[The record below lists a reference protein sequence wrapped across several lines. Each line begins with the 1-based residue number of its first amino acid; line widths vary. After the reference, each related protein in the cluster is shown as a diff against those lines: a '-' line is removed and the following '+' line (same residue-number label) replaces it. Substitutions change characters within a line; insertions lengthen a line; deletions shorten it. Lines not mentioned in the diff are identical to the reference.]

1 MMLGPHSNFQNLDA
15 EKEQKMTQTPYP
27 RLFSE
32 ITLHTLTL
40 KNRVV
45 MPPMC
50 TNYATIGGAVTNRLI
65 DYYMARARGGV
76 GLINVEFAYV
86 HPAGKV
92 FDHMLGIYDDK
103 LIPGLKRLT
112 DSVHQG
118 GARIIIQI
126 AHGGRRGH
134 SDITG
139 VTPVAPS
146 PIPRLNGET
155 PKELSREEIEDLLQA
170 FILAARRAKMAGFD
184 GVMIHMVHGYL
195 LQQFL
200 SPFSN
205 TRTDRYGGDLE
216 GRARF
221 PLEVVRGVRGEVGQ
235 DYPLTCRICG
245 DEFLKGG
252 FDLVQSI
259 QVAKMLEANGVNAIE
274 VSAGTHET
282 GHVITALPYYPMG
295 FLTPLSEAIKK
306 EVNIPVGIVG
316 RIHTPELAEEL
327 LEQRKADL
335 IAVGRALIADP
346 EWPKKAQEGRPEA
359 ICPCISCNQGCSD
372 RMYYQQDI
380 SCTVNPSVG
389 RESTFPVEPARKKKK
404 VLILG
409 GGPAGLEAA
418 RVAAI
423 RGHEVHLYE
432 KEKEMGGQ
440 LNIAS
445 VPPAKQEI
453 QKFKEFLIRQV
464 RELPIKVRHGELDA
478 HALKKMAPDWVVV
491 AVGGKP
497 RQIEGPGFQ
506 DPKVISAWEVLSR
519 KKETGKRVVII
530 GGGQVGLETAHFLLE
545 EEKEITVLE
554 MLKRAGH
561 DMGPRARKMIL
572 EKLIQGGVEIL
583 TESKAVS
590 LGKGEVVFERAGL
603 RERFRGADSIV
614 IAVGTVS
621 QDQGIPRLGKA
632 RIPVRRIGDASVP
645 RKLFD
650 AVQEGFNMGVEI

>member
-1 MMLGPHSNFQNLDA
+1 VGGISFQNLDE
-15 EKEQKMTQTPYP
+15 EKELKMNETPYP

-50 TNYATIGGAVTNRLI
+50 TNYATIGGAVTDRLI
-65 DYYMARARGGV
+65 DYYTARARGGV

-103 LIPGLKRLT
+103 LIPGLKRLC
-112 DSVHQG
+112 DSVHRG

-139 VTPVAPS
+139 LTTVAPS
-146 PIPRLNGET
+146 AIPRLNGET

-170 FILAARRAKMAGFD
+170 FILAARRAKKAGFD
-184 GVMIHMVHGYL
+184 GVMIHMAHGYL

-205 TRTDRYGGDLE
+205 ARTDRYGGDLE
-216 GRARF
+216 GRSRF
-221 PLEVVRGVRGEVGQ
+221 PLEIVRGVRREVGD

-252 FDLVQSI
+252 FDLSQSI
-259 QVAKMLEANGVNAIE
+259 RLAKMLEANGVNAIE

-282 GHVITALPYYPMG
+282 GQFITAPPNFPMG
-295 FLTPLSEAIKK
+295 FLSPLSEAVKK
-306 EVNIPVGIVG
+306 EVSIPVGVVG
-316 RIHTPELAEEL
+316 RIHTPEVAEEL
-327 LEQRKADL
+327 LRQGKADL
-335 IAVGRALIADP
+335 VAVGRGLIADP
-346 EWPKKAQEGRPEA
+346 DWAKKAREGRPET

-372 RMYYQQDI
+372 RMYFQQDI

-389 RESTFPVEPARKKKK
+389 REGTFPVQPARKKKK

-432 KEKEMGGQ
+432 KERELGGQ

-453 QKFKEFLIRQV
+453 QKFKEFLV
-464 RELPIKVRHGELDA
+464 REIRRLPVKVMPRRLDA
-478 HALKKMAPDWVVV
+478 AAFKKMAPDWVVV

-497 RQIEGPGFQ
+497 REMEGPGFQ
-506 DPKVISAWEVLSR
+506 DPKVISAWDVLSR
-519 KKETGKRVVII
+519 KRDAGKRVVII

-554 MLKRAGH
+554 MLKRAGQ
-561 DMGPRARKMIL
+561 DMSPRARKMTL

-590 LGKGEVVFERAGL
+590 LEKGEVVFERAGL

-621 QDQGIPRLGKA
+621 RDQGIPRLGKA
-632 RIPVRRIGDASVP
+632 RIPVRRIGDASAP

-650 AVQEGFNMGVEI
+650 AVQEGFNTGIEI

>member
-1 MMLGPHSNFQNLDA
+1 MA
-15 EKEQKMTQTPYP
+15 KTPYP

-32 ITLHTLTL
+32 ITLHTVTL

-50 TNYATIGGAVTNRLI
+50 TNYATIGGAVTDRLI
-65 DYYMARARGGV
+65 DYYTARARGGV

-103 LIPGLKRLT
+103 LIPGLKRLC
-112 DSVHQG
+112 DSVHRG
-118 GARIIIQI
+118 GAKIIIQI

-155 PKELSREEIEDLLQA
+155 PKELSREEIEDLIQA

-221 PLEVVRGVRGEVGQ
+221 PLEVVRGVRREVGN
-235 DYPLTCRICG
+235 DYPITCRLCG
-245 DEFLKGG
+245 DEFVKGG

-282 GHVITALPYYPMG
+282 GQVITALPYYPMG
-295 FLTPLSEAIKK
+295 FLAPLSEAIKK
-306 EVNIPVGIVG
+306 EVSIPVGIVG
-316 RIHTPELAEEL
+316 RIHTPELAEQL

-418 RVAAI
+418 RIAAI

-432 KEKEMGGQ
+432 KEKELGGQ

-464 RELPIKVRHGELDA
+464 RELPIKVRHGKLDA
-478 HALKKMAPDWVVV
+478 PALIKIAPDWVVV

-497 RQIEGPGFQ
+497 RAMEGPGFH

-519 KKETGKRVVII
+519 KKKAGKRVVII
-530 GGGQVGLETAHFLLE
+530 GGGQIGLETAHFLLE

-554 MLKRAGH
+554 MLKRAGQ

-590 LGKGEVVFERAGL
+590 LEKGKVVFERAGL
-603 RERFRGADSIV
+603 RERFQAADSIV
-614 IAVGTVS
+614 IAVGTAS
-621 QDQGIPRLGKA
+621 QDEGIPRLGKA
-632 RIPVRRIGDASVP
+632 RIPMRRIGDAAAP

-650 AVQEGFNMGVEI
+650 AVQEGFNTGIEI

>member
-1 MMLGPHSNFQNLDA
+1 MLTPNSHFQNSNL
-15 EKEQKMTQTPYP
+15 EKELKMAKTSYP

-32 ITLHTLTL
+32 MTLHTLTL

-65 DYYMARARGGV
+65 DYYMARAQGGV

-103 LIPGLKRLT
+103 LIPGLKRLC
-112 DSVHQG
+112 DSVHHG
-118 GARIIIQI
+118 GSRIIIQI

-221 PLEVVRGVRGEVGQ
+221 PLEVVRGVRREVGK
-235 DYPLTCRICG
+235 DYPITCRLCG

-282 GHVITALPYYPMG
+282 GQVITALPYYPMG
-295 FLTPLSEAIKK
+295 FLAPLSEAIKK
-306 EVNIPVGIVG
+306 EVSIPVGIVG
-316 RIHTPELAEEL
+316 RIHTPELAEQL
-327 LEQRKADL
+327 LELRKADL

-346 EWPKKAQEGRPEA
+346 EWPKKAQEGRAEA

-389 RESTFPVEPARKKKK
+389 
-404 VLILG
+404 
-409 GGPAGLEAA
+409 
-418 RVAAI
+418 
-423 RGHEVHLYE
+423 
-432 KEKEMGGQ
+432 
-440 LNIAS
+440 
-445 VPPAKQEI
+445 
-453 QKFKEFLIRQV
+453 
-464 RELPIKVRHGELDA
+464 
-478 HALKKMAPDWVVV
+478 
-491 AVGGKP
+491 
-497 RQIEGPGFQ
+497 
-506 DPKVISAWEVLSR
+506 
-519 KKETGKRVVII
+519 KR
-530 GGGQVGLETAHFLLE
+530 
-545 EEKEITVLE
+545 
-554 MLKRAGH
+554 
-561 DMGPRARKMIL
+561 
-572 EKLIQGGVEIL
+572 
-583 TESKAVS
+583 
-590 LGKGEVVFERAGL
+590 
-603 RERFRGADSIV
+603 RF
-614 IAVGTVS
+614 
-621 QDQGIPRLGKA
+621 
-632 RIPVRRIGDASVP
+632 
-645 RKLFD
+645 
-650 AVQEGFNMGVEI
+650 

>member
-1 MMLGPHSNFQNLDA
+1 MLTPNSNFQNLDA
-15 EKEQKMTQTPYP
+15 VKELKMAKTPYP

-32 ITLHTLTL
+32 IILHTVTI

-50 TNYATIGGAVTNRLI
+50 TNYATIGGAVTDRLI
-65 DYYMARARGGV
+65 DYYTARAWGGV

-103 LIPGLKRLT
+103 LIPGLKRLC
-112 DSVHQG
+112 DSVHRG
-118 GARIIIQI
+118 GAKIIIQI

-155 PKELSREEIEDLLQA
+155 PKELSREEIEDLIQA

-221 PLEVVRGVRGEVGQ
+221 PLEVVRGVRREVGN
-235 DYPLTCRICG
+235 DYPITCRLCG
-245 DEFLKGG
+245 DEFVKGG

-282 GHVITALPYYPMG
+282 GQVITALPYYPMG
-295 FLTPLSEAIKK
+295 FLAPLSEAIKK
-306 EVNIPVGIVG
+306 EVSIPVGIVG
-316 RIHTPELAEEL
+316 RIHTPELAEQL

-418 RVAAI
+418 RIAAI

-432 KEKEMGGQ
+432 KEKELGGQ

-464 RELPIKVRHGELDA
+464 RELPIKVRHGKLDA
-478 HALKKMAPDWVVV
+478 PALIKIAPDWVVV

-497 RQIEGPGFQ
+497 RAMEGPGFH

-519 KKETGKRVVII
+519 KKKAGKRVVII
-530 GGGQVGLETAHFLLE
+530 GGGQIGLETAHFLLE

-554 MLKRAGH
+554 MLKRAGQ

-590 LGKGEVVFERAGL
+590 LEKGKVVFERAGL
-603 RERFRGADSIV
+603 RERFQAADSIV
-614 IAVGTVS
+614 IAVGTAS
-621 QDQGIPRLGKA
+621 QDEGIPRLGKA
-632 RIPVRRIGDASVP
+632 RIPMRRIGDAAAP

-650 AVQEGFNMGVEI
+650 AVQEGFNTGIEI

>member
-1 MMLGPHSNFQNLDA
+1 LLTPNSNFQSLDA
-15 EKEQKMTQTPYP
+15 EKEQKMAKTPYP

-32 ITLHTLTL
+32 ITLHTMTL

-50 TNYATIGGAVTNRLI
+50 TNYATIGGAVTDRLI
-65 DYYMARARGGV
+65 DYYAARAQGGV

-103 LIPGLKRLT
+103 LIPGLQRLS
-112 DSVHQG
+112 DSVHQR
-118 GARIIIQI
+118 GAKIIIQI
-126 AHGGRRGH
+126 AHGGRRVH

-139 VTPVAPS
+139 LTPVAPS

-155 PKELSREEIEDLLQA
+155 PKELSREEIEDLIQA
-170 FILAARRAKMAGFD
+170 FILAAGRAKKAGFD
-184 GVMIHMVHGYL
+184 GVMIHMAHGYL

-205 TRTDRYGGDLE
+205 ARMDRYGGDLE
-216 GRARF
+216 GRSRF
-221 PLEVVRGVRGEVGQ
+221 PLEIVRGVRREVGD

-252 FDLVQSI
+252 FDLSQSI
-259 QVAKMLEANGVNAIE
+259 RLAKMLEANGVNALE

-282 GHVITALPYYPMG
+282 GQVITAPPYYPMG
-295 FLTPLSEAIKK
+295 FLSPLSEAVKK
-306 EVNIPVGIVG
+306 EVSIPVGVVG

-327 LEQRKADL
+327 LRQGKADL
-335 IAVGRALIADP
+335 IAVGRGLIADP
-346 EWPKKAQEGRPEA
+346 DWAKKAREGRPEA
-359 ICPCISCNQGCSD
+359 IRPCISCNQGCSD
-372 RMYYQQDI
+372 RMYFQQDI

-389 RESTFPVEPARKKKK
+389 RESTFPVEPALKKKK

-432 KEKEMGGQ
+432 KEKGLGGQ

-445 VPPAKQEI
+445 VPPAKKEI
-453 QKFKEFLIRQV
+453 QNFKEFLIRQV
-464 RELPIKVRHGELDA
+464 RELRVRVMHRKLDA
-478 HALKKMAPDWVVV
+478 PALKKMAPDWVVV

-497 RQIEGPGFQ
+497 QGMEGPGFHA
-506 DPKVISAWEVLSR
+506 PKVISAWDVLSG
-519 KKETGKRVVII
+519 KKEAGKRIVII

-554 MLKRAGH
+554 MLKRAGQ
-561 DMGPRARKMIL
+561 DMSSRARMMIL
-572 EKLIQGGVEIL
+572 EKLIQGGVEVL

-590 LGKGEVVFERAGL
+590 VEKGDVVFERAGL
-603 RERFRGADSIV
+603 RERFRGADSIL
-614 IAVGTVS
+614 IAVGTAS
-621 QDQGIPRLGKA
+621 QDEGIPGLGKS
-632 RIPVRRIGDASVP
+632 RIPVRRIGDASAP
-645 RKLFD
+645 QRLFD
-650 AVQEGFNMGVEI
+650 AVHEGFNIGIEI

>member
-1 MMLGPHSNFQNLDA
+1 MA
-15 EKEQKMTQTPYP
+15 KTPYP

-32 ITLHTLTL
+32 ITLHTVTI

-50 TNYATIGGAVTNRLI
+50 TNYATIGGAVTDRLI
-65 DYYMARARGGV
+65 DYYTARARGGV

-103 LIPGLKRLT
+103 LIPGLKRLC
-112 DSVHQG
+112 DSVHRG
-118 GARIIIQI
+118 GAKIIIQI

-155 PKELSREEIEDLLQA
+155 PKQLSREEIEDLIQA

-221 PLEVVRGVRGEVGQ
+221 PVEVVRGVRREAGN
-235 DYPLTCRICG
+235 DYPITCRLCG
-245 DEFLKGG
+245 DEFVKGG

-282 GHVITALPYYPMG
+282 GQVITALPYYPMG
-295 FLTPLSEAIKK
+295 FLAPLSEAIKK
-306 EVNIPVGIVG
+306 EVSIPVGIVG
-316 RIHTPELAEEL
+316 RIHTPELAEQL

-418 RVAAI
+418 RIAAI

-432 KEKEMGGQ
+432 KEKELGGQ

-464 RELPIKVRHGELDA
+464 RELPIKVRHGKLDA
-478 HALKKMAPDWVVV
+478 PALIKIAPDWVVV

-497 RQIEGPGFQ
+497 RAMEGPGFH

-519 KKETGKRVVII
+519 KKKAGKRVVII
-530 GGGQVGLETAHFLLE
+530 GGGQIGLETAHFLLE

-554 MLKRAGH
+554 MLKSAGQ

-590 LGKGEVVFERAGL
+590 LEKGKVVFERAGL
-603 RERFRGADSIV
+603 RERFQAADSIV
-614 IAVGTVS
+614 IAVGTAS
-621 QDQGIPRLGKA
+621 QDEGIPRLGKA
-632 RIPVRRIGDASVP
+632 RIPRRRIGDAAAP

-650 AVQEGFNMGVEI
+650 AVQEGFNTGIEI